1 MFLGSII
8 VWSIFPLD
16 LRFPQNNVK
25 IPQHKTIKHEQVDQA
40 RYGFDQINYS
50 GGQPSTVK
58 KKQVTEVYYR
68 TVLLRSI
75 LSRLSLP
82 GRRPEIRL

>member
-1 MFLGSII
+1 
-8 VWSIFPLD
+8 VKVPQQ
-16 LRFPQNNVK
+16 QNNVK

-68 TVLLRSI
+68 TILLRSI